1 MNNDQKESFFIMERN
16 LESIYP
22 NKDVTVSLK
31 FEKSDYRNVGP
42 SKAEIEALKLY
53 DFFNCKKYRFW
64 TFRVLLKPHNFS
76 LFSPLWIKHQQNF
89 SMNSMK
95 QFL

>member
-16 LESIYP
+16 PESIDP
-22 NKDVTVSLK
+22 NKVVTVSLK

-53 DFFNCKKYRFW
+53 DFFNCKKCRFW
-64 TFRVLLKPHNFS
+64 TFRVLLKPHEKFIAL
-76 LFSPLWIKHQQNF
+76 LFTF
-89 SMNSMK
+89 
-95 QFL
+95 